1 MKSQYPEFL
10 TLISNYDIVCL
21 VETKTDDC
29 DSLELK
35 GFVTVMKNR
44 AKFMRVKSG
53 GITLAIKNYLAD
65 YVKVIDTESRFVLW
79 FKLDKKVLDT
89 DKDLLFGIVY
99 IPPENS
105 IYNTGDPYS
114 ELENEFLSLRE
125 KNKCICLIGDF
136 NARTACDP
144 DYIDVT
150 EEKDLFSE
158 IFENNSSVFDE
169 TNVAKTRKS
178 SDKKK
183 NNFGYQLLDFCR
195 FNKALICN
203 GRVGDDCN
211 SGKLTCKNASV
222 VDYAVGTPQF
232 INLLEHFS
240 VLEFNSLFSDA
251 HSPLSLSLKCKVNT
265 EISVDL
271 RHVEQIEK
279 IKKWDNSKKDEY
291 VGNICNDK
299 INGILN
305 QLNSLDQNFDINEIV
320 NEVCSLLTEAA
331 KKALGT
337 YYQRSHNIS
346 TVKESKQWFNNE
358 CKIARKLYR
367 RMNGKYQR
375 NKTDE
380 NLNNVK
386 RLEKEYKRVLDK
398 SIKEHRKNLKNKL
411 ADLRS
416 SNPKDYWKI
425 LNCREK
431 KNKVHVSMDDLHDFF
446 KELNSDHTSDNTID
460 HFDLENNTSND
471 TINGIITKEEIE
483 KAISKL
489 KNNKS
494 SSDDEITNEF
504 IKHSTCK
511 MLDVYVKLFNAIFDT
526 GKVPDTWLTGNII
539 PLYKNKG
546 SVNDPKNYRPIT
558 LVSCFGK
565 LFTAVLNNRLNKLS
579 DEISLMGEIQAGF
592 RKGYST
598 LDNVFVLHML
608 MNLLR
613 KQRKKLHCVFID
625 FEKAFDKV
633 WRDALWYKMI
643 LNQIDGKMYNT
654 IYNMY

>member
-1 MKSQYPEFL
+1 
-10 TLISNYDIVCL
+10 
-21 VETKTDDC
+21 
-29 DSLELK
+29 
-35 GFVTVMKNR
+35 
-44 AKFMRVKSG
+44 
-53 GITLAIKNYLAD
+53 
-65 YVKVIDTESRFVLW
+65 
-79 FKLDKKVLDT
+79 
-89 DKDLLFGIVY
+89 
-99 IPPENS
+99 
-105 IYNTGDPYS
+105 
-114 ELENEFLSLRE
+114 
-125 KNKCICLIGDF
+125 
-136 NARTACDP
+136 
-144 DYIDVT
+144 
-150 EEKDLFSE
+150 
-158 IFENNSSVFDE
+158 
-169 TNVAKTRKS
+169 
-178 SDKKK
+178 
-183 NNFGYQLLDFCR
+183 
-195 FNKALICN
+195 
-203 GRVGDDCN
+203 
-211 SGKLTCKNASV
+211 
-222 VDYAVGTPQF
+222 
-232 INLLEHFS
+232 
-240 VLEFNSLFSDA
+240 
-251 HSPLSLSLKCKVNT
+251 
-265 EISVDL
+265 
-271 RHVEQIEK
+271 
-279 IKKWDNSKKDEY
+279 
-291 VGNICNDK
+291 
-299 INGILN
+299 
-305 QLNSLDQNFDINEIV
+305 
-320 NEVCSLLTEAA
+320 
-331 KKALGT
+331 
-337 YYQRSHNIS
+337 
-346 TVKESKQWFNNE
+346 
-358 CKIARKLYR
+358 
-367 RMNGKYQR
+367 MNGKYQR

-579 DEISLMGEIQAGF
+579 DEISPMGEIQAGF

-654 IYNMY
+654 IYNMYQGIKSCVVSNGEKSGFFPCNTGLRQGENLSPFLFSLYLNDIESFLGNSNVKGAKCVSTELEERLNVYLKLFILLYADDTVLFSESLEDLQLQLNLFYDYCAAWRLKVNISKTKAIIFSRTRPQQNTRLYFGEDLIEYVENFTYLGVNLSRNGSFNDAKKSNVKKATIAMYEILKKGRKFNLSISCQYDLFEKIVRPILLYGCEIWGYTNVEIIERVHLKFCKLLLGVKKSTPSFMIYGELGTCPMYVFIKSRIINYWARVTNTRNEQKLTRILYMLLFSKYEFENLKFPWIEYVNKILNDCGLSNVWFIQGALNLNWLNNIIKRILLDQFK